1 MSGEAMRCVR
11 RASGFVARRIAGEL
25 VVVPVLRSEA
35 ASGASLPFF
44 VLNETAET
52 LWEALVEPRTADELV
67 RLLTQA
73 WEVSADRAREDVMTF
88 LAELRAL
95 GAVED
100 TFCPGS

>member
-1 MSGEAMRCVR
+1 MSGGSVPCVR
-11 RASGFVARRIAGEL
+11 RAAGFVARRIAGEL

-44 VLNETAET
+44 VLNESAEA
-52 LWEALVEPRTADELV
+52 LWEALVEPRAPDELV

-73 WEVSADRAREDVMTF
+73 WEVSADRAREDVTTF

-100 TFCPGS
+100 TICPGT